1 MPHDQNARRADGRYI
16 PTQDAADRA
25 AEAARLKAE
34 NPRMT
39 YDEIARRVGYH
50 SKASAWRA
58 IERCRQA
65 VIRGAGQE
73 LFEAE
78 AAHLDDLYVAALEI
92 LERDHVTVSHGR
104 IITDELGQPIPDDGP
119 KLAAIREL
127 RALRESFRRLW
138 GLDRPVKVDATVTEV
153 TQQDIE
159 LQEMLREAK
168 AQMHAE
174 EQHIIDGAPDS
185 DG

>member
-16 PTQDAADRA
+16 PTQEAAERA

-39 YDEIARRVGYH
+39 YQEIAERVGYH
-50 SKASAWRA
+50 DKAGAWRA

-65 VIRGAGQE
+65 VYRAAGQE

-104 IITDELGQPIPDDGP
+104 IITDETGQPILDDGP

-127 RALRESFRRLW
+127 RMLRESFRRLY

-153 TQQDIE
+153 TQQDLE
-159 LQEMLREAK
+159 LQEMLRTAK
-168 AQMHAE
+168 AKMQAE
-174 EQHIIDGAPDS
+174 EQQILDGSA